1 MPHLTKP
8 LPRGSCTACADSA
21 QRSGNPSA
29 VCWQTG
35 FMDLDKGVRR
45 RLIAMLT
52 AAITDMREG
61 SGETPLLD
69 LLARDASDPRS
80 RNVTLPAPITAQK
93 ISALID
99 AALADDRRYTW
110 SAALFA
116 SQLFLDLAG
125 DVSRDYPDFDID
137 AFLRK
142 AALELESEDQ
152 AAD

>member
-1 MPHLTKP
+1 ME
-8 LPRGSCTACADSA
+8 
-21 QRSGNPSA
+21 
-29 VCWQTG
+29 
-35 FMDLDKGVRR
+35 LDVGVRR

-69 LLARDASDPRS
+69 LLGRDASDPRS
-80 RNVTLPAPITAQK
+80 RSVTVSTPITAQE
-93 ISALID
+93 IRALID

-116 SQLFLDLAG
+116 SQLFLDLAAE
-125 DVSRDYPDFDID
+125 VSQEYPDFDID
-137 AFLRK
+137 AFLRQ
-142 AALELESEDQ
+142 AALQLESEDQ

>member
-1 MPHLTKP
+1 ME
-8 LPRGSCTACADSA
+8 
-21 QRSGNPSA
+21 
-29 VCWQTG
+29 
-35 FMDLDKGVRR
+35 LDIGVRR

-69 LLARDASDPRS
+69 LLGRDASDPRS
-80 RNVTLPAPITAQK
+80 RSVTVSAPITAQK
-93 ISALID
+93 IRALID

-116 SQLFLDLAG
+116 SQLFLDLAA
-125 DVSRDYPDFDID
+125 DVSRAYPDFDID
-137 AFLRK
+137 GFLRK
-142 AALELESEDQ
+142 AALQLESEDE

>member
-1 MPHLTKP
+1 MELD
-8 LPRGSCTACADSA
+8 RGI
-21 QRSGNPSA
+21 
-29 VCWQTG
+29 
-35 FMDLDKGVRR
+35 RR

-80 RNVTLPAPITAQK
+80 RSVTLSEPITAQK
-93 ISALID
+93 IGALID
-99 AALADDRRYTW
+99 AALADDRKYTW
-110 SAALFA
+110 SAVLFA
-116 SQLFLDLAG
+116 AQLFLDLAA

-152 AAD
+152 PGD

>member
-1 MPHLTKP
+1 
-8 LPRGSCTACADSA
+8 
-21 QRSGNPSA
+21 
-29 VCWQTG
+29 
-35 FMDLDKGVRR
+35 MDLDKGVRR

-80 RNVTLPAPITAQK
+80 RSVTVTAPFTAQK
-93 ISALID
+93 VSALID

-116 SQLFLDLAG
+116 SQLFLDLAA
-125 DVSRDYPDFDID
+125 DVSREYPDFDID
-137 AFLRK
+137 AFLRRS
-142 AALELESEDQ
+142 ALQLEAEDQ
-152 AAD
+152 AED

>member
-1 MPHLTKP
+1 
-8 LPRGSCTACADSA
+8 
-21 QRSGNPSA
+21 
-29 VCWQTG
+29 
-35 FMDLDKGVRR
+35 MDLDKGVRR

-152 AAD
+152 ATD

>member
-1 MPHLTKP
+1 ME
-8 LPRGSCTACADSA
+8 
-21 QRSGNPSA
+21 
-29 VCWQTG
+29 
-35 FMDLDKGVRR
+35 LDKGVRR

-61 SGETPLLD
+61 TGDTPLLD
-69 LLARDASDPRS
+69 ILAADARDPKSRS
-80 RNVTLPAPITAQK
+80 VTLSTPVTAQK

-116 SQLFLDLAG
+116 SQLFLDLAA

-137 AFLRK
+137 AFLRA
-142 AALELESEDQ
+142 AALQLEAEDGTG
-152 AAD
+152 D

>member
-1 MPHLTKP
+1 
-8 LPRGSCTACADSA
+8 
-21 QRSGNPSA
+21 
-29 VCWQTG
+29 
-35 FMDLDKGVRR
+35 MDLDKGVRR

-69 LLARDASDPRS
+69 LLARDANDPSSRS
-80 RNVTLPAPITAQK
+80 VTLTAPVTAQK
-93 ISALID
+93 ARALID

-116 SQLFLDLAG
+116 SQLFLDLAT

-142 AALELESEDQ
+142 AALQLESDDQ
-152 AAD
+152 AGD

>member
-1 MPHLTKP
+1 
-8 LPRGSCTACADSA
+8 
-21 QRSGNPSA
+21 
-29 VCWQTG
+29 
-35 FMDLDKGVRR
+35 MDLDKGVRR

-61 SGETPLLD
+61 NSETPLLD
-69 LLARDASDPRS
+69 LLARDAADPRS
-80 RNVTLPAPITAQK
+80 RSVTVSAPISAQK
-93 ISALID
+93 IRALID

-116 SQLFLDLAG
+116 SQLFLDLAA

-142 AALELESEDQ
+142 AALQLESEDL
-152 AAD
+152 AGD

>member
-1 MPHLTKP
+1 M
-8 LPRGSCTACADSA
+8 
-21 QRSGNPSA
+21 
-29 VCWQTG
+29 
-35 FMDLDKGVRR
+35 GVRR

-69 LLARDASDPRS
+69 MLGRDASNPGSRS
-80 RNVTLPAPITAQK
+80 VTLTAPITAQK
-93 ISALID
+93 VRALID

-116 SQLFLDLAG
+116 SQLFLDLAA

-152 AAD
+152 AGD

>member
-1 MPHLTKP
+1 ME
-8 LPRGSCTACADSA
+8 
-21 QRSGNPSA
+21 
-29 VCWQTG
+29 
-35 FMDLDKGVRR
+35 LDKGVRR

-61 SGETPLLD
+61 TGDTPLLD
-69 LLARDASDPRS
+69 LLAADARDPKSRS
-80 RNVTLPAPITAQK
+80 VTLSTPVTAQK

-116 SQLFLDLAG
+116 SQLFLDLAA

-137 AFLRK
+137 AFLRA
-142 AALELESEDQ
+142 AALQLEAEDG
-152 AAD
+152 ADDGAGD